1 MRWFTRGYAQEELE
15 DADWEQ
21 RRSDYER
28 HLERSGRSSGTARE
42 LLPEISLQDAQLLE
56 FATGPNQELTLKLVC
71 GDLQRGYERL
81 TLRYRQAE
89 LVGANAEAIRQWLA
103 DGERVADEIDRTG
116 VGYEHRILVWPAGEF
131 GVRFTAVAIEL
142 GAADA
147 SARRAA
153 GS

>member
-1 MRWFTRGYAQEELE
+1 
-15 DADWEQ
+15 
-21 RRSDYER
+21 
-28 HLERSGRSSGTARE
+28 
-42 LLPEISLQDAQLLE
+42 LLE